1 MEPLEVLRQIW
12 RDAGCP
18 ADALDSLRL
27 TGAEPV
33 LPSSFR
39 VGTAAQATIAAA
51 TLAAAELW
59 RLGTA
64 HRQHAG
70 DDEDGDQGHDHDYW
84 RGC

>member
-1 MEPLEVLRQIW
+1 MEPMEVLRQIW
-12 RDAGCP
+12 RDADCP

-51 TLAAAELW
+51 TLAGVLAP
-59 RLGTA
+59 R
-64 HRQHAG
+64 HRTSPA
-70 DDEDGDQGHDHDYW
+70 
-84 RGC
+84 RRR